1 MFCNLCMRDLSNK
14 NQKAKIV
21 DVETPAKAEE
31 ELDIEMCKN
40 QKAKIVDVETPAKAE
55 EEFGPELDKSV
66 KACDRDHAA
75 KMSAEQDL
83 ITKVILSFVELAADE
98 VQKNGSFK
106 YGKFNMKL
114 KKERPRRHK
123 KKFSKGVNPYTK
135 EPCSFGLE
143 LPESIE
149 ECGQV
154 ANRIACLYC
163 RDCGQPRQSEPNLWA
178 EITSALESRLDPSDP
193 DYDTCVSYE
202 HDIWRLPRLQ
212 GQIIRAIA
220 RRVDVSPKQVKTIIT
235 SHIES
240 AIVELENKK
249 KFKFAR
255 FFTLHPQGHCSP
267 ASRWANVQVSLKA

>member
-1 MFCNLCMRDLSNK
+1 
-14 NQKAKIV
+14 
-21 DVETPAKAEE
+21 
-31 ELDIEMCKN
+31 
-40 QKAKIVDVETPAKAE
+40 
-55 EEFGPELDKSV
+55 
-66 KACDRDHAA
+66 
-75 KMSAEQDL
+75 
-83 ITKVILSFVELAADE
+83 
-98 VQKNGSFK
+98 
-106 YGKFNMKL
+106 MKL
-114 KKERPRRHK
+114 KKEPAQPRRHK
-123 KKFSKGVNPYTK
+123 KKFSKGANPYTK

-154 ANRIACLYC
+154 ANRIAYLYC

-178 EITSALESRLDPSDP
+178 EITSALESRLDPSDL
-193 DYDTCVSYE
+193 DYHTCVSYE
-202 HDIWRLPRLQ
+202 YDIWRLPRLQ
-212 GQIIRAIA
+212 GQIIKAIA